1 MTAPDESVETVR
13 DYALGYAAEGYRV
26 LPLHTITETL
36 TDDGMARAC
45 SCLRP
50 DCRSAG
56 KHPRLDLAQH
66 GVYDATTDAAVI
78 AAWPADGY
86 NLGIA
91 MTAEVVAI
99 DIDDSDIA
107 EALLAPEVGL
117 ADREVVDRTRRGLH
131 LIVYALP
138 SRSSVIKT
146 ADGWRVGEIRAEGE
160 YVVVPPSRH
169 VAGTYHWLG
178 ASILDLPRQTPYP
191 GTAYDY
197 ISGLLKA
204 ELGIE
209 LAPEGGLG
217 GAEALPGGA
226 TGVAAIGD
234 DAIPFKIRLGSIL
247 RQLLDGVRPV
257 KDRSDT
263 LYLIACECY
272 RTAAKQGVDVD
283 PMVVAGIVRHADRHY
298 RKFSDRADADRR
310 YYECAARAQADVNA
324 TQGELPLGDAP
335 APTPIRPTRAAAPA
349 GGDSTDIFS
358 DGPISRPG
366 AAEYDYRPDEGFVH
380 TAGRATTIICNF
392 EPRIIEQRVIYTGD
406 PGGDAESEWLLRLR
420 LDDEVHDLVVTEA
433 QYSDP
438 RSLVMY
444 LRRRLPPHYVIEA
457 RRDGLLLSGIQHT
470 SGVVPVRTVYAA
482 PGWLPDRD
490 AFLVPGLPGAIV
502 PYGATGDETG
512 DGYDPAV
519 IYETAGDRALAALL
533 ADDRAVGA
541 QPPDVALQA
550 LIDTGRDAARVIVP
564 ILTQI
569 AAAPLTSV
577 GYTDGAWLHVY
588 GPTGTFKTSVVEA
601 LLAVYGYTPNK
612 RALGITSW
620 AADTD
625 GVIRKWWH
633 AFRDLPCLIDD
644 FKTGIRPEAAVT
656 SLIQSFGD
664 GRGRGRLQRDGR
676 MGHADDPR
684 GLPITTGEDVWET
697 QRSAVNRTILV
708 EMTPD
713 IIDLGMVRSLQAHA
727 RNGALGALGVAWLR
741 WLTTRG
747 RDALAAYLAAEP
759 DRQQDTVARV
769 VGADA
774 ARITRQV
781 TALFTVSRLFNEFVR
796 ETASPAVADAWRAYA
811 QWGWLALFEQARNQA
826 AEAAQ
831 LSPLRQI
838 FDLITDH
845 VRGGRACF
853 VPRTPLEGTVVGMP
867 GSRAI
872 GFVDRRA
879 YYLTRALTYD
889 WFLEE
894 RARTR
899 RDAGFSWNQ
908 VTREIARA
916 YGTMSVPQHTA
927 TETGS
932 GSVRMIAIPLA
943 ALDIDGAVIEFEDS
957 THP

>member
-1 MTAPDESVETVR
+1 MIAPNEDTIR
-13 DYALGYAAEGYRV
+13 DYALAYTAAGYRV
-26 LPLHTITETL
+26 LPLHTIIETVVDGQTGL
-36 TDDGMARAC
+36 TC

-56 KHPRLDLAQH
+56 KHPRLDLTQH
-66 GVYDATTDAAVI
+66 GVYDATDDAGTIV
-78 AAWPADGY
+78 AWPVDGY
-86 NLGIA
+86 NLGVA

-209 LAPEGGLG
+209 LAPEGGAVAELPAG
-217 GAEALPGGA
+217 IGAIAP
-226 TGVAAIGD
+226 VD
-234 DAIPFKIRLGSIL
+234 DEGIPFKIRQGSIL

-257 KDRSDT
+257 RDRSDT

-272 RTAAKQGVDVD
+272 RAADKQQVAVE
-283 PMVVAGIVRHADRHY
+283 PLLIAGIVRWADRHY
-298 RKFSDRADADRR
+298 RKFTDRQDADRR
-310 YYECAARAQADVNA
+310 YYELAVKAEADVHA
-324 TQGELPLGDAP
+324 QQGELPFDVTPEPEQPAPQVVDIFTDAP
-335 APTPIRPTRAAAPA
+335 VTPTGAAA
-349 GGDSTDIFS
+349 
-358 DGPISRPG
+358 
-366 AAEYDYRPDEGFVH
+366 DYIYHEGEGFLNLS
-380 TAGRATTIICNF
+380 GRTPVLICNF
-392 EPRIIEQRVIYTGD
+392 EPRIVEQRVIYTGD
-406 PGGDAESEWLLRLR
+406 PGGEPESEWLLRLR
-420 LDDEVHDLVVTEA
+420 LHDEVHEVVVTEA
-433 QYSDP
+433 QYSDS
-438 RSLVMY
+438 RALVTY

-457 RRDGLLLSGIQHT
+457 RRDGLLLSGLQHT

-502 PYGATGDETG
+502 A

-533 ADDRAVGA
+533 ADTRVVGVHS
-541 QPPDVALQA
+541 PDVALQA
-550 LIDTGRDAARVIVP
+550 MIDTGRDAARVIVP

-601 LLAVYGYTPNK
+601 LLATYGYTPNK

-708 EMTPD
+708 EMTPGL
-713 IIDLGMVRSLQAHA
+713 ITIDHVRALQAHA
-727 RNGALGALGVAWLR
+727 RTGALGALGIAWLR
-741 WLTTRG
+741 WLVVRG
-747 RDALAAYLAAEP
+747 REALGTYLAIEP

-769 VGADA
+769 VGDDA

-781 TALFTVSRLFNEFVR
+781 TALFAVSRLFNEFVR

-811 QWGWLALFEQARNQA
+811 QWGWLALFDQARQQA
-826 AEAAQ
+826 ADAAQ
-831 LSPLRQI
+831 LSPLRQVI
-838 FDLITDH
+838 DLVQDH

-853 VPRTPLEGTVVGMP
+853 IPRTPTEGAVVGMP
-867 GSRAI
+867 GSRCV

-908 VTREIARA
+908 VTREITRL
-916 YGTMSVPQHTA
+916 YGSASVPQHTS
-927 TETGS
+927 TEAGA
-932 GSVRMIAIPLA
+932 GSVRMIAIPLSA
-943 ALDIDGAVIEFEDS
+943 LALDDTIIEFEDNRRD
-957 THP
+957 